1 MQSYDYINFIIYM
14 CPTCNLIKRQKVILA
29 RPSCP
34 HLMQKAS
41 HSVCLRPRR
50 AAPSGGALP
59 PITSRSS
66 LLFPRP
72 DQGQR

>member
-1 MQSYDYINFIIYM
+1 MQSYDYINFIICM

-29 RPSCP
+29 RPSSP

-41 HSVCLRPRR
+41 HTVCLRPRH

-59 PITSRSS
+59 PITSQE
-66 LLFPRP
+66 LPALPKA
-72 DQGQR
+72 